1 MKNKFLT
8 LLAIG
13 CAISMNAQI
22 AEVSSKVPLLSGVES
37 DMYYPVLSE
46 DGQKLLFTSDNFTG
60 LKMYDYKDNV
70 TVKIT
75 DEVRAGFD
83 ASFSIDGNSVYY
95 VAQHNING
103 RNMRQVKSYDILKK
117 SIKAESPV
125 GRYVSRPVALKGGV
139 VAVVDGKSVM
149 TAKNNTL
156 SVRTEGSKL
165 YITRNGIEQ
174 AFSPVES
181 YAGYLWASLSPDK
194 TKVLFFAAGKGA
206 YVVDLKGNIIAK
218 LGNYESPV
226 WFGNDCVVAMNA
238 KHNGYQHISS
248 QIVMMKVDG
257 SAFQELTMPESMAM
271 NPTASFD
278 AGKIVYNTIDG
289 RLYQMNI
296 TLK

>member
-1 MKNKFLT
+1 MKSKILSLFAL
-8 LLAIG
+8 
-13 CAISMNAQI
+13 CCVISMNAQI
-22 AEVSSKVPLLSGVES
+22 AEIKSTVPLLNGVES
-37 DMYYPVLSE
+37 NMYFPVLSE

-60 LKMYDYKDNV
+60 LKMYDFNDNV
-70 TVKIT
+70 TIKIS

-83 ASFSIDGNSVYY
+83 AVFSPAGDMVYY

-103 RNMRQVKSYDILKK
+103 RNMRQVKSYDVK
-117 SIKAESPV
+117 SKAIKAVSPI
-125 GRYVSRPVALKGGV
+125 GRYVSRPASLKGGV
-139 VAVVDGKSVM
+139 TAVVDGKSIT
-149 TAKNNTL
+149 TAKNTL

-206 YVVDLKGNIIAK
+206 YVVDLNGNIVAE

-257 SAFQELTMPESMAM
+257 SAFQELTKPESMAM
-271 NPTASFD
+271 NPTASFE
-278 AGKIVYNTIDG
+278 AKKIVYNTIDG
-289 RLYQMNI
+289 RLYQMNVS
-296 TLK
+296 LK

>member
-1 MKNKFLT
+1 MKSKILSLFAL
-8 LLAIG
+8 
-13 CAISMNAQI
+13 CCVISMNAQI
-22 AEVSSKVPLLSGVES
+22 AEIKSTVPLLNGVES
-37 DMYYPVLSE
+37 NMYFPVLSE

-60 LKMYDYKDNV
+60 LKMYDFKDNV
-70 TVKIT
+70 TIKIS

-83 ASFSIDGNSVYY
+83 AVFSLAGDMVYY

-103 RNMRQVKSYDILKK
+103 RNMRQVKSYDVK
-117 SIKAESPV
+117 SKAIKAVSPI
-125 GRYVSRPVALKGGV
+125 GRYVSRPASLKGGV
-139 VAVVDGKSVM
+139 TAVVDGKSIT
-149 TAKNNTL
+149 TAKNTL

-206 YVVDLKGNIIAK
+206 YVVDLNGNIVAE

-257 SAFQELTMPESMAM
+257 SAFQELTKPESMAM
-271 NPTASFD
+271 NPTASFE
-278 AGKIVYNTIDG
+278 AKKIVYNTIDG
-289 RLYQMNI
+289 RLYQMNVS
-296 TLK
+296 LK